1 MQVNRMAVLE
11 SSLMLSVVSAF
22 ADGRRQT
29 RDDKLFEAF
38 KTGEH
43 GLISRRGEEEKEMSR
58 IGCVSDDA
66 VLQLKCSVWFA
77 VSLA

>member
-1 MQVNRMAVLE
+1 MQVNRMAILE
-11 SSLMLSVVSAF
+11 CSLNLSVVSAF

-29 RDDKLFEAF
+29 EMINLFEAF
-38 KTGEH
+38 KTAEH
-43 GLISRRGEEEKEMSR
+43 GLISRRGEEEEMSR

-66 VLQLKCSVWFA
+66 VQELKCSVSFA

>member
-1 MQVNRMAVLE
+1 MAILE
-11 SSLMLSVVSAF
+11 CSLMLSVVSAF

-29 RDDKLFEAF
+29 EMINYKFEAF